1 MWIEDVNAGR
11 SRGLIALDLDG
22 TMLDGSSRVS
32 EATSSAVQRAI
43 ERGWSVCIATGR
55 TWWESRFAVDACG
68 LQGPGAFVNGA
79 TICSMTSGEMI
90 GSTRMPG
97 PLACEIARVIEGVG
111 LPAMMLLESG
121 GQSAEY
127 RISSGVPIPA
137 ALSDWIDA
145 HRNDVALVADLA
157 TKPRDRVLRVGT
169 VAVPD
174 SVAKLDHWVA
184 HRHASECVWQTMHVP
199 SYGVNVFEVFAAG
212 VNKWLG
218 VTEVCKVLEID
229 PKHTVAVG
237 DDINDVP
244 MLKRA
249 GLGVAMGNATHFARD
264 AASRMIGTNREDGLA
279 RFIEALLDGGVTL

>member
-11 SRGLIALDLDG
+11 RRGLIALDLDG
-22 TMLDGSSRVS
+22 TMLDATSRVS
-32 EATSSAVQRAI
+32 AATASAVKRAMAQ
-43 ERGWSVCIATGR
+43 GWSVCIATGR
-55 TWWESRFAVDACG
+55 TWWESRFAVEACG
-68 LQGPGAFVNGA
+68 LIGPGAFVNGA

-97 PLACEIARVIEGVG
+97 PLACELARVIEGVG

-127 RISSGVPIPA
+127 RISSGVPVPA

-145 HRNDVALVADLA
+145 HRNDVAMVADLA

-169 VAVPD
+169 VAQPE

-184 HRHASECVWQTMHVP
+184 HHHADECVWQTMHVP

-212 VNKWLG
+212 VNKWHG
-218 VTEVCKVLEID
+218 VIELCKELDVD

-244 MLKRA
+244 MLRQA
-249 GLGVAMGNATHFARD
+249 GLGVAMGNATQFARD
-264 AASRMIGTNREDGLA
+264 ATTRIIGSNREEGLA
-279 RFIEALLDGGVTL
+279 TFIDELLAGRVKV

>member
-11 SRGLIALDLDG
+11 ERGLIALDLDG
-22 TMLDGSSRVS
+22 TLLDGSSRVS
-32 EATSSAVQRAI
+32 TQTASAVKRAI

-55 TWWESRFAVDACG
+55 TWWESRFAVEACG
-68 LQGPGAFVNGA
+68 LEGPGAFVNGA
-79 TICSMTSGEMI
+79 TICSMKTGEML
-90 GSTRMPG
+90 GSTRMSG
-97 PLACEIARVIEGVG
+97 PLACELARVIEGVG

-127 RISSGVPIPA
+127 RISSGVPMPA
-137 ALSDWIDA
+137 ALSDWIEA

-174 SVAKLDHWVA
+174 SVAKLDQWVA
-184 HRHASECVWQTMHVP
+184 HHHAGECVWQTMHVP

-212 VNKWLG
+212 VNKWWG
-218 VTEVCKVLEID
+218 VTELCKVLEVD
-229 PKHTVAVG
+229 PKHTIAIG

-244 MLKRA
+244 MLRKA

-264 AASRMIGTNREDGLA
+264 AASRMIGSNREEGLA
-279 RFIEALLDGGVTL
+279 RFLELLVEGGVRL